1 MVAYKLTISKRVL
14 KIILLLIIPW
24 VFVVFLAPFYNT
36 AEPYFA
42 GWPFLYWYLLIW
54 IFIQPV
60 FTFIVFKYIDKEK
73 W

>member
-1 MVAYKLTISKRVL
+1 MALYKLTTPKKVL
-14 KIILLLIIPW
+14 KIILLMIIPW
-24 VFVVFLAPFYNT
+24 VFIDFLAPIYNT
-36 AEPYFA
+36 AEPYLG

-60 FTFIVFKYIDKEK
+60 FTFIVFRYIDKEK